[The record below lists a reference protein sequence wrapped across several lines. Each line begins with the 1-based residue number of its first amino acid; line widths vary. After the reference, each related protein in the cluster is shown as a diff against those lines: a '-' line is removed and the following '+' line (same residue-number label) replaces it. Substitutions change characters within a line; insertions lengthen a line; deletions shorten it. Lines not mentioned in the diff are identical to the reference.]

1 MHTQRAP
8 RRRARARRAL
18 SLFTSECLIKKYKPP
33 RTLLFQLAVKR
44 MLAQE
49 RVVLHQFHAPGRVPA
64 VLCVK
69 AKQTKQN
76 VSARS
81 KPSTR
86 DIRIIDPSPRARP
99 HRAHHRIA
107 RTHTRARKSRPRHAH
122 ALTYL
127 LGDVSRHPHHA
138 RLALLGA
145 LQGHLQSHI
154 LLLRRRGHDER
165 AARVRRAAVRGR
177 RRRRAQRG
185 RAGDGGARGE
195 HGGGGV

>member
-1 MHTQRAP
+1 
-8 RRRARARRAL
+8 
-18 SLFTSECLIKKYKPP
+18 LIKKYKPP

-86 DIRIIDPSPRARP
+86 DIRKQSITTRAPASRTPSHRP
-99 HRAHHRIA
+99 YTHA
-107 RTHTRARKSRPRHAH
+107 RTQITPTPRPRF
-122 ALTYL
+122 
-127 LGDVSRHPHHA
+127 DVPF
-138 RLALLGA
+138 G
-145 LQGHLQSHI
+145 
-154 LLLRRRGHDER
+154 
-165 AARVRRAAVRGR
+165 
-177 RRRRAQRG
+177 
-185 RAGDGGARGE
+185 
-195 HGGGGV
+195 